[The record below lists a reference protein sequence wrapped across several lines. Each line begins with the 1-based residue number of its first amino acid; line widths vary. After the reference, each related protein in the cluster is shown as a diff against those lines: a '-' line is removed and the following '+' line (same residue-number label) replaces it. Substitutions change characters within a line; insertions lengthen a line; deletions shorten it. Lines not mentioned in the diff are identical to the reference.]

1 AKRLGPPS
9 PVQNK
14 RLERTRHQHPSLLSC
29 VGEPLKR
36 IYKASQEKKRI
47 VLPGVPKWF
56 LFSTYQHPVVC
67 FRNELACVIASCKT
81 AFVFVLLCFSCACVY
96 FMVVINLQ

>member
-1 AKRLGPPS
+1 MSGLY
-9 PVQNK
+9 
-14 RLERTRHQHPSLLSC
+14 SLLR
-29 VGEPLKR
+29 GR
-36 IYKASQEKKRI
+36 AAQAQRKASQEKKRI
-47 VLPGVPKWF
+47 VLPGVPNGF
-56 LFSTYQHPVVC
+56 CFSPYQHPVVC